1 MKNELEKQAKYN
13 NLKKEDVFKGWGI
26 YTIIMNL
33 IAAGIF
39 TFTYKQNI
47 LILLNY
53 YVRTLD
59 LLNAFII
66 ISQYLI
72 LAFAIIEGVICIKA
86 SKDSDYIIPAFILLM
101 IDNIIYIITIALTF
115 DINNIATLTMWI
127 IFRVIMTYS
136 AFTVVKDHL
145 EKSKN

>member
-72 LAFAIIEGVICIKA
+72 LVFAIIEGVICIKA

-115 DINNIATLTMWI
+115 DINNIATLTIWI
-127 IFRVIMTYS
+127 IFRVTITYS
-136 AFTVVKDHL
+136 AFTVVKSHT
-145 EKSKN
+145 

>member
-72 LAFAIIEGVICIKA
+72 LVFAIIEGVICIKA

-145 EKSKN
+145 EKLKN